1 MHPQDR
7 FATNSANRLR
17 LQKRY
22 RDLREN
28 LFLFLEDTTIPPT
41 NNASEQ
47 ALRWSVIFRKVT
59 NGFRSD
65 WGRDLFAHVRSIVNT
80 GKRQGLSA
88 FEAILVA
95 LNPLESLFPFG

>member
-1 MHPQDR
+1 MLALSPTQADGM
-7 FATNSANRLR
+7 R

-22 RDLREN
+22 RELQDH
-28 LFLFLEDTTIPPT
+28 LFLFLEDSTIPLT

-65 WGRDLFAHVRSIVNT
+65 WGRDLFAAVRSVVNT
-80 GKRQGLSA
+80 GRRQSLSA
-88 FEAILVA
+88 FESILVA
-95 LNPLESLFPFG
+95 LNPLESLFPLS